1 MSETSLPLNQ
11 LKVGQSG
18 VIVKVNL
25 SGAARQRLLAMG
37 LVKGETIQVERIA
50 PLGDPMDF
58 LIKSYHLSLRKAEA
72 GDILVQPVSV

>member
-1 MSETSLPLNQ
+1 MPETTLPLNQ

-18 VIVKVNL
+18 IIVKINL
-25 SGAARQRLLAMG
+25 SGAARQRFLAMG
-37 LVKGETIQVERIA
+37 LVTGETIHVERIA

-72 GDILVQPVSV
+72 GEILVQPVSA